1 VKKLLFLLIFLGL
14 ALAGGAWW
22 FNARRHRT
30 AEAARYLLAPAEF
43 GRIAEIVSATG
54 LLQPRDT
61 YTVGTELVGKVIEV
75 LADFNQTVQEGDV
88 LLRLDDRQARQRL
101 KQAELAIELAQ
112 VAVREAEANRNT
124 AAKLLESEKKR
135 SPEVRRQIDLDLAES
150 KVKSADVAVEAA
162 RVKVREAEEAHRQA
176 QLALDL
182 TVVRAPVLTPEKS
195 VSVAD
200 ARGNVGTLVSYG
212 APSGQKR
219 PFIVLDRKVSLNQ
232 MVGPPTSAHLFTLA
246 GDLDRMQVTAQVAE
260 GDVGKVRRGLP
271 VRFTLSGGEDSGTF
285 NGKVEDYRLLPTT
298 DRGAV
303 FYNVIVDV
311 ANERDSASGEW
322 RLRPGQTASV
332 DILVRVHDPVWK
344 VPAAA
349 LAFQPAETAL
359 TEAARA
365 KLARWQN
372 GKDQEPWK
380 PAWTVGSDGKPW
392 PVFVR
397 IGGRN
402 AKGEPAIQDAQ
413 STEVLEW
420 DPELSGKMDPKHPET
435 IPQLIIGVPAPTKAG
450 LFQAPKIML

>member
-1 VKKLLFLLIFLGL
+1 VKKLLILLILLGLGL
-14 ALAGGAWW
+14 AGGVWW
-22 FNARRHRT
+22 FNGRRQRA
-30 AEAARYLLAPAEF
+30 AEAERFTVAPAEF
-43 GRIAEIVSATG
+43 GRAAEVVSATG

-61 YTVGTELVGKVIEV
+61 YTVGTELSGKAIEV
-75 LADFNQTVQEGDV
+75 LADFNQTVKEGDV

-101 KQAELAIELAQ
+101 NQAELAVELAR
-112 VAVREAEANRNT
+112 VAVREAEAARDT
-124 AAKLLESEKKR
+124 AAKLVESEKQR

-162 RVKVREAEEAHRQA
+162 RVKVREAEEARRQA
-176 QLALDL
+176 QLGLDL
-182 TVVRAPVLTPEKS
+182 TVVRAPVLTPDRG

-200 ARGNVGTLVSYG
+200 ASGIGTLVSNG
-212 APSGQKR
+212 KSPNDKQS
-219 PFIVLDRKVSLNQ
+219 FIVLDRKVSLNQ

-271 VRFTLSGGEDSGTF
+271 VRFTLSGGEEAGTF
-285 NGKVEDYRLLPTT
+285 HGKVEDYRLLPTN

-311 ANERDSASGEW
+311 PNERESPSGEW

-332 DILVRVHDPVWK
+332 DVLIRVHDPVWK
-344 VPAAA
+344 VPSAA
-349 LAFQPAETAL
+349 LAFQPADAIVTD
-359 TEAARA
+359 AARA
-365 KLARWQN
+365 KLTRWQD
-372 GKDQEPWK
+372 KPDHELWK
-380 PAWTVGSDGKPW
+380 PVWTVGGDGKPW

-397 IGGRN
+397 VGGRD

-413 STEVLEW
+413 SSEVLEW
-420 DPELSGKMDPKHPET
+420 DPELTVKPDPKRPET
-435 IPQLIIGVPAPTKAG
+435 IPQLIIGTPTPTKSG